1 MKETSDKNL
10 IFNIYALHGF
20 TGSGLDFIP
29 LKASIEAILSG
40 EFDELNW
47 LCPSL
52 PGHGDSSDLDCSVQ
66 GQYDFLKKYIQLNAS
81 QGNASDSSHGH
92 KNILIAYS
100 MGSRLGLYHAT
111 QETDFWDAII
121 LIGVNPGIRSETER
135 ALRRKSDKE
144 LSENIEKKGLSW
156 FLDYWKS
163 LPLIR
168 TQYKGFDDFQ
178 QVRQMRKS
186 SLDIKG
192 LKNSLVHFGQGVFP
206 DLWELIPDIKSPLL
220 LINGDLDLKYCEI
233 SQQFSDSNPKALSK
247 VIKGCGHAPHF
258 ESPKS
263 TAEVIATFLKKYVT

>member
-10 IFNIYALHGF
+10 IFNIYTLHGF
-20 TGSGLDFIP
+20 TGSGLDFLP
-29 LKASIEAILSG
+29 LKASIESILSG

-66 GQYDFLKKYIQLNAS
+66 GQYDFLKKYMQSNAS

-92 KNILIAYS
+92 KDILIAYS
-100 MGSRLGLYHAT
+100 MGSRLGLYHAI

-144 LSENIEKKGLSW
+144 LSEKMGKKGLSW

-168 TQYKGFDDFQ
+168 TQFKEFNLFQ
-178 QVRQMRKS
+178 QTRQLRKNL
-186 SLDIKG
+186 LDIEG

-206 DLWELIPDIKSPLL
+206 DLWDSIRYIQSPIL

-233 SQQFSDSNPKALSK
+233 SKQFLDSNPKAQHE

-258 ESPKS
+258 ERPKS
-263 TAEVIATFLKKYVT
+263 TARVIATFLKKHLT

>member
-1 MKETSDKNL
+1 MKEISGKNL
-10 IFNIYALHGF
+10 IFNVYALHGF

-29 LKASIEAILSG
+29 LKSSIESILSG
-40 EFDELNW
+40 ESVVLNW

-52 PGHGDSSDLDCSVQ
+52 PGHGDSSDFDCSVQ
-66 GQYDFLKKYIQLNAS
+66 GKYDFLKKYIYLNTI
-81 QGNASDSSHGH
+81 QEIDSFRSHEH

-111 QETDFWDAII
+111 KETDFWDAII

-144 LSENIEKKGLSW
+144 LSDKIEKKGLSW
-156 FLDYWKS
+156 FLNYWNS
-163 LPLIR
+163 LPIIR
-168 TQYKGFDDFQ
+168 SQFEEFDDFQ
-178 QVRQMRKS
+178 KARQRRKN
-186 SLDIKG
+186 SLDTQG

-233 SQQFSDSNPKALSK
+233 SHQFSCSNRK
-247 VIKGCGHAPHF
+247 VQCEIIKGCGHAPHF

-263 TAEVIATFLKKYVT
+263 TAEVIAAFFKKHLI

>member
-10 IFNIYALHGF
+10 IFNIYTLHGF
-20 TGSGLDFIP
+20 TGSGLDFLP
-29 LKASIEAILSG
+29 LKASIESILSG

-66 GQYDFLKKYIQLNAS
+66 GQYDFLKKYMQSNAS

-92 KNILIAYS
+92 KDILIAYS
-100 MGSRLGLYHAT
+100 MGSRLGLYHAI

-144 LSENIEKKGLSW
+144 LSEKMEKKGLSW

-168 TQYKGFDDFQ
+168 TQFKDFNLFQ
-178 QVRQMRKS
+178 QTRQIRKN
-186 SLDIKG
+186 SLDIEG

-206 DLWELIPDIKSPLL
+206 DLWDSIRYIQSPIL

-233 SQQFSDSNPKALSK
+233 SKQFLDSNPKAQYE

-258 ESPKS
+258 ERPKS
-263 TAEVIATFLKKYVT
+263 TARVIATFLKKHLT